1 MVGGFP
7 YRHWSMYRVTQP
19 PSADDPTVSVVM
31 AAFNVENYV
40 PRALNSV
47 QRQSLQSLEIIVVDD
62 GSTDRTKAILADHA
76 VQDHRIRVLSGHRA
90 GPASA
95 RNLAIANARGRW
107 IAIVDADDLIDPDR
121 LERMVSIAETRGVDA
136 VADNLIAFYEAP
148 GMKDHVWIDP
158 SVWPSER
165 RLTFADLMMGGLK
178 GATQPEIGYLKPV
191 IRRSKLKALAV
202 PYRDELVIGED
213 LDLMARWTA
222 AGLSYLY
229 LPQAGYHYRRH
240 ASSLSYRLSPDQVQG
255 MIDALDTLDVD
266 APCHDAR
273 SVAFRRSVLVA
284 EKAYQTYLARLKSGE
299 LAALAC
305 LLINPEGCRRLTRS
319 ISEGA
324 VRRLRKARGK
334 LSKHPV

>member
-1 MVGGFP
+1 MCL
-7 YRHWSMYRVTQP
+7 VTQP
-19 PSADDPTVSVVM
+19 PSADDPIVSVVM
-31 AAFNVENYV
+31 AAFNVENYL
-40 PRALNSV
+40 PQALKSV
-47 QRQSLQSLEIIVVDD
+47 QQQSLQSLEIIVVDD
-62 GSTDRTKAILADHA
+62 GSTDQTKAILTDQA
-76 VQDHRIRVLSGHRA
+76 VQDRRIRVLSAHGA
-90 GPASA
+90 GPAGA

-107 IAIVDADDLIDPDR
+107 ISIVDADDLIDPDR

-136 VADNLIAFYEAP
+136 VADNLVAFYEAP

-158 SVWPSER
+158 AVWPSER

-178 GATQPEIGYLKPV
+178 GATQPEIGYLKPI
-191 IRRSKLKALAV
+191 IRRSRLAALAT

-229 LPQAGYHYRRH
+229 LPQPGYRYRRH

-255 MIDALDTLDVD
+255 MIDALDTLDVN
-266 APCHDAR
+266 APCHDAQ

-284 EKAYQTYLARLKSGE
+284 EKAYQTNLARLKSGD
-299 LAALAC
+299 LAALAP
-305 LLINPEGCRRLTRS
+305 LVMDPDGRRRLSRS

-324 VRRLRKARGK
+324 IRRLRDARGK
-334 LSKHPV
+334 LKRHRV

>member
-1 MVGGFP
+1 
-7 YRHWSMYRVTQP
+7 MYRVTQP
-19 PSADDPTVSVVM
+19 PSADDPAVSVVM

-229 LPQAGYHYRRH
+229 LPQAGYRYRRH

-284 EKAYQTYLARLKSGE
+284 EKAYQTNLARLKSGE

>member
-1 MVGGFP
+1 M
-7 YRHWSMYRVTQP
+7 TQP
-19 PSADDPTVSVVM
+19 PSADDPIVSVVM
-31 AAFNVENYV
+31 AAFNVENYL
-40 PRALNSV
+40 PQALKSV
-47 QRQSLQSLEIIVVDD
+47 QQQSLQSLEIIVVDD
-62 GSTDRTKAILADHA
+62 GSTDQTKAILTDQA
-76 VQDHRIRVLSGHRA
+76 VQDRRIRVLSAHGA
-90 GPASA
+90 GPAGA

-107 IAIVDADDLIDPDR
+107 ISIVDADDLIDPDR

-136 VADNLIAFYEAP
+136 VADNLVAFYEAP

-158 SVWPSER
+158 AVWPSER

-178 GATQPEIGYLKPV
+178 GATQPEIGYLKPI
-191 IRRSKLKALAV
+191 IRRSRLAALAT

-229 LPQAGYHYRRH
+229 LPQPGYRYRRH

-255 MIDALDTLDVD
+255 MIDALDTLDVN
-266 APCHDAR
+266 APCHDAQ

-284 EKAYQTYLARLKSGE
+284 EKAYQTNLARLKSGD
-299 LAALAC
+299 LAALAP
-305 LLINPEGCRRLTRS
+305 LVMDPDGRRRLSRS

-324 VRRLRKARGK
+324 IRRLRDARGK
-334 LSKHPV
+334 LKRHRV

>member
-1 MVGGFP
+1 M
-7 YRHWSMYRVTQP
+7 TQP
-19 PSADDPTVSVVM
+19 PSTDDPTVSVIM
-31 AAFNVENYV
+31 AAFNVENYL
-40 PRALNSV
+40 PQALQSV
-47 QRQSLQSLEIIVVDD
+47 QQQSLKSLEIIVVDD
-62 GSTDRTKAILADHA
+62 GSTDQTRAILADHA
-76 VQDHRIRVLSGHRA
+76 VQDRRIRVLSAHGA
-90 GPASA
+90 GPAGA

-107 IAIVDADDLIDPDR
+107 ISIVDADDLIDPDR
-121 LERMVSIAETRGVDA
+121 LERMVFIAETRGVDA
-136 VADNLIAFYEAP
+136 VADNLLAFYEAP

-158 SVWPSER
+158 AVWPSER
-165 RLTFADLMMGGLK
+165 KLTFADLMMGGLE
-178 GATQPEIGYLKPV
+178 GATQPEIGYLKPI
-191 IRRSKLKALAV
+191 IRRSRLAAFAT

-229 LPQAGYHYRRH
+229 LPQPGYRYRRH

-255 MIDALDTLDVD
+255 MIDALDTLDVN
-266 APCHDAR
+266 APCHDAQ

-284 EKAYQTYLARLKSGE
+284 EKAYQTNLARLKSGD
-299 LAALAC
+299 LAALAP
-305 LLINPEGCRRLTRS
+305 LVMDADGRRRLARS

>member
-1 MVGGFP
+1 
-7 YRHWSMYRVTQP
+7 MYRVTQP

>member
-1 MVGGFP
+1 
-7 YRHWSMYRVTQP
+7 MYLTHGSEEHASP
-19 PSADDPTVSVVM
+19 IATVVM
-31 AAFNVENYV
+31 AAFNVEKYIES
-40 PRALNSV
+40 ALNCV
-47 QRQSLQSLEIIVVDD
+47 LRQTIGDLEIIVVDD
-62 GSTDRTKAILADHA
+62 GSTDGTRDIIDSVA
-76 VQDHRIRVLSGHRA
+76 VRDRRIRLLSGFGT
-90 GPASA
+90 GPAGA
-95 RNLAIANARGRW
+95 RNLAIAKARGRW

-121 LERMVSIAETRGVDA
+121 LERLVSIAETRGVDA
-136 VADNLIAFYEAP
+136 VADNLVAFYEAP
-148 GMKDHVWIDP
+148 GTKDHVWIDP

-191 IRRSKLKALAV
+191 IRRSRLAALSI

-222 AGLSYLY
+222 AGFSYLY
-229 LPQAGYHYRRH
+229 LPQPGYRYRRH

-255 MIDALDTLDVD
+255 MIDALDTLDVN

-284 EKAYQTYLARLKSGE
+284 EKAYQTNLARLKSGE
-299 LAALAC
+299 LAALAS
-305 LLINPEGCRRLTRS
+305 LVIDPEGRRRLARS

-334 LSKHPV
+334 LSKHRA

>member
-1 MVGGFP
+1 M
-7 YRHWSMYRVTQP
+7 TQP

-31 AAFNVENYV
+31 AAFNVENYL
-40 PRALNSV
+40 PQALKSV
-47 QRQSLQSLEIIVVDD
+47 QQQSLQSLEIIVVDD
-62 GSTDRTKAILADHA
+62 GSTDQTKAILTDQA
-76 VQDHRIRVLSGHRA
+76 VQDRRIRVLSAHGA
-90 GPASA
+90 GPAGA

-107 IAIVDADDLIDPDR
+107 ISIVDADDLIDPDR

-136 VADNLIAFYEAP
+136 VADNLVAFYEAP

-158 SVWPSER
+158 AVWPSER

-178 GATQPEIGYLKPV
+178 GATQPEIGYLKPI
-191 IRRSKLKALAV
+191 IRRSRLAALAT

-229 LPQAGYHYRRH
+229 LPQPGYRYRRH

-255 MIDALDTLDVD
+255 MIDALDTLDVN
-266 APCHDAR
+266 APCHDAQ

-284 EKAYQTYLARLKSGE
+284 EKAYQTNLARLKSGD
-299 LAALAC
+299 LAALAP
-305 LLINPEGCRRLTRS
+305 LVMDPDGRRRLSRS

-324 VRRLRKARGK
+324 IRRLRDARGK
-334 LSKHPV
+334 LKRHRV

>member
-1 MVGGFP
+1 M
-7 YRHWSMYRVTQP
+7 TQP

-31 AAFNVENYV
+31 AAFNVENYL
-40 PRALNSV
+40 PQALKSV
-47 QRQSLQSLEIIVVDD
+47 QQQSLQSLEIIVVDD
-62 GSTDRTKAILADHA
+62 GSTDQTKAILTDQA
-76 VQDHRIRVLSGHRA
+76 VQDRRIRVLSAHGA
-90 GPASA
+90 GPAGA

-107 IAIVDADDLIDPDR
+107 ISIVDADDLIDPDR

-136 VADNLIAFYEAP
+136 VADNLVAFYEAP

-158 SVWPSER
+158 AVWPSER

-178 GATQPEIGYLKPV
+178 GATQPEIGYLKPI
-191 IRRSKLKALAV
+191 IRRSRLAALAT

-229 LPQAGYHYRRH
+229 LPQPGYRYRRH

-266 APCHDAR
+266 APCHDAQ

-284 EKAYQTYLARLKSGE
+284 EKAYQTNLARLKSGD
-299 LAALAC
+299 LAALAA
-305 LLINPEGCRRLTRS
+305 LVMDPDGRRRLSRS

-324 VRRLRKARGK
+324 IRRLRDARGK
-334 LSKHPV
+334 LKRHRV

>member
-1 MVGGFP
+1 
-7 YRHWSMYRVTQP
+7 MYSVTQP

-31 AAFNVENYV
+31 AAFNVEKYLS
-40 PRALNSV
+40 RALKSV
-47 QRQSLQSLEIIVVDD
+47 QQQSLQSLEIIVVDD
-62 GSTDRTKAILADHA
+62 GSTDQTRAILADHA
-76 VQDHRIRVLSGHRA
+76 VQDPRIRVLSARGA

-95 RNLAIANARGRW
+95 RNLAIAKARGRW

-121 LERMVSIAETRGVDA
+121 LERLVSIAETRGVDA
-136 VADNLIAFYEAP
+136 VADNLVAFYEAP
-148 GMKDHVWIDP
+148 GTKDHVWIDP

-178 GATQPEIGYLKPV
+178 SATQPEIGYLKPV
-191 IRRSKLKALAV
+191 IRRSRLAALSI

-222 AGLSYLY
+222 AGFSYLY
-229 LPQAGYHYRRH
+229 LPQPGYRYRRH

-255 MIDALDTLDVD
+255 MIDALDTLDVN

-284 EKAYQTYLARLKSGE
+284 EKAYQTNLARLKSGE
-299 LAALAC
+299 LAALAS
-305 LLINPEGCRRLTRS
+305 LVIDPEGRRRLARS

-334 LSKHPV
+334 LSKHLA